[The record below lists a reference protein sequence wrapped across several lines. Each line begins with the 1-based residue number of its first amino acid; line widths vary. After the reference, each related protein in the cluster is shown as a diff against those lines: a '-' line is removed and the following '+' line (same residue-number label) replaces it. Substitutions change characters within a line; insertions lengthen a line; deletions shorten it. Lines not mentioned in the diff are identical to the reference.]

1 MISVSRLMLDN
12 IPHIKAYRMNLGDHL
27 SSVCLNAGADDI
39 DGTVGHEEIMH
50 DAGSTT
56 RLDTPEG
63 ALIKLI
69 RSSGSKPIRR
79 NSTYDIYTE
88 IELDDSG
95 FTLPIISG

>member
-1 MISVSRLMLDN
+1 MDGLASLVSMDLVEQTDE
-12 IPHIKAYRMNLGDHL
+12 
-27 SSVCLNAGADDI
+27 SGAQVSPGLPEGVKNYLIDI

-69 RSSGSKPIRR
+69 KSSGSKPIRR